1 MDRLRQHVFEP
12 YPELLVF
19 LTVAVGFQIGRIRYK
34 TFAVGALNERARS
47 QIPGLGRTVPYALG
61 NVLLTVWGS
70 AIVLLVR

>member
-12 YPELLVF
+12 YPELLV
-19 LTVAVGFQIGRIRYK
+19 
-34 TFAVGALNERARS
+34 NERARS
-47 QIPGLGRTVPYALG
+47 QIPGLGRTVPHALG